1 MTWPVCPGGTDFAAA
16 EELGLHAEHALA
28 LPGRCAPQTA
38 GALIAQT
45 VLAIL
50 EERDPDERSH
60 RPMTTQ
66 SKRTVAFALCGSFC
80 SFAAVLPQ
88 LRVLTARGWDV
99 LPVLSASAAGLD
111 TRFGTASALRQTL
124 YEVTGHRPLTTLQAV
139 EPLGPQRLAEALI
152 IAPATGTTMAL
163 LAAGISS
170 TPRDAGRK
178 SLLRGRTAHYLSPR
192 PRTMGFRA
200 VPRRW
205 ASFCSGVAT
214 ILVPFGQDDSY
225 KKPCS
230 LKSDFTLLPDT
241 LEAALRGVQ
250 IQPLLL

>member
-1 MTWPVCPGGTDFAAA
+1 
-16 EELGLHAEHALA
+16 
-28 LPGRCAPQTA
+28 
-38 GALIAQT
+38 
-45 VLAIL
+45 
-50 EERDPDERSH
+50 
-60 RPMTTQ
+60 MTTQ

-99 LPVLSASAAGLD
+99 LPILSASAAGLD

-170 TPRDAGRK
+170 TPVTLAAK
-178 SLLRGRTAHYLSPR
+178 SVLRGE
-192 PRTMGFRA
+192 
-200 VPRRW
+200 RW
-205 ASFCSGVAT
+205 A
-214 ILVPFGQDDSY
+214 FGQC
-225 KKPCS
+225 PGAGPA
-230 LKSDFTLLPDT
+230 FAAAQLLFC
-241 LEAALRGVQ
+241 ALRPGRQLQKAVQ
-250 IQPLLL
+250 PEKRFHAPARHIRGRAARRADPAAAAVISGRERGI

>member
-1 MTWPVCPGGTDFAAA
+1 
-16 EELGLHAEHALA
+16 
-28 LPGRCAPQTA
+28 
-38 GALIAQT
+38 
-45 VLAIL
+45 
-50 EERDPDERSH
+50 
-60 RPMTTQ
+60 MTTQ

-139 EPLGPQRLAEALI
+139 EPLGPQR
-152 IAPATGTTMAL
+152 
-163 LAAGISS
+163 
-170 TPRDAGRK
+170 
-178 SLLRGRTAHYLSPR
+178 H

-205 ASFCSGVAT
+205 ASFCSGAAT
-214 ILVPFGQDDSY
+214 ILCPSARTTAT
-225 KKPCS
+225 
-230 LKSDFTLLPDT
+230 KSR
-241 LEAALRGVQ
+241 AA
-250 IQPLLL
+250 

>member
-1 MTWPVCPGGTDFAAA
+1 
-16 EELGLHAEHALA
+16 
-28 LPGRCAPQTA
+28 
-38 GALIAQT
+38 
-45 VLAIL
+45 
-50 EERDPDERSH
+50 
-60 RPMTTQ
+60 MTTQ

-88 LRVLTARGWDV
+88 LRVLTARGRDV
-99 LPVLSASAAGLD
+99 LPILSASAAGLD

-152 IAPATGTTMAL
+152 IAA
-163 LAAGISS
+163 
-170 TPRDAGRK
+170 K
-178 SLLRGRTAHYLSPR
+178 SLLRGGRPIIIAPSTNDGLSGSAPAL
-192 PRTMGFRA
+192 GQLLQ
-200 VPRRW
+200 RR
-205 ASFCSGVAT
+205 SYYF
-214 ILVPFGQDDSY
+214 VPFGQDDSY